1 MKRPLG
7 RVGKL
12 VVAVFVLIGCLIFAS
27 ALYGGL
33 MADSAFTPEAKEAA
47 H

>member
-1 MKRPLG
+1 MKRF
-7 RVGKL
+7 GKFIVL
-12 VVAVFVLIGCLIFAS
+12 ALVLICVGVFGT

-33 MADSAFTPEAKEAA
+33 MAESAFTPEAKGAT